1 MMPITTSDTPTI
13 SVCIP
18 TCNRPDLLEQAIR
31 SCTAQILLPTEIII
45 GDDST
50 SDETA
55 HLVQR
60 LRSTTPVPLRYRH
73 NAPRLGQNANINSL
87 FERAQGTHLV
97 LLHDDDL
104 LTPNALA
111 DLIACWNLHP
121 DLTAAYGKQH
131 VIAHDGAPDLPASE
145 RLNRLYRRTAA
156 QAGLQP
162 HGWEVGLSQQF
173 PNNGYM
179 VRSDA
184 AREILWRSTEE
195 VGNGG
200 DFDFGLRLGL
210 RYSKFFFLD
219 TYTSQYRLTSG
230 GSISS
235 STSDDAAL
243 RSYWNVARMELPPEA
258 EACRADKLA
267 RSAPHA
273 MMQALRHGKK
283 KQAWDIYR
291 SPSHPWRVRL
301 SPGGLRRLLL
311 LLKP

>member
-1 MMPITTSDTPTI
+1 MPPTAHTI
-13 SVCIP
+13 SICVP
-18 TCNRPDLLEQAIR
+18 TCDRPDLLEEAIR
-31 SCTAQILLPTEIII
+31 SCTAQTRPPDEIVI

-50 SDETA
+50 SDATEQLI
-55 HLVQR
+55 HR
-60 LRSTTPVPLRYRH
+60 LRSTSPVPLSYLRH
-73 NAPRLGQNANINSL
+73 IPRLGQNANINSL
-87 FERAQGTHLV
+87 FERARGTHLV

-111 DLIACWNLHP
+111 DLIACWTLHP
-121 DLTAAYGKQH
+121 DLTGAFGKQY
-131 VIAHDGAPDLPASE
+131 VLSHDGVRDVPASE
-145 RLNRLYRRTAA
+145 RLNQLYRRTGA

-179 VRSDA
+179 LRSEA
-184 AREILWRSTEE
+184 ARAILWRPVAE

-210 RYSKFFFLD
+210 RYPKFYFVD
-219 TYTSQYRLTSG
+219 TYTSEYRLTSG

-235 STSDDAAL
+235 SSTDDAAL
-243 RSYWNVARMELPPEA
+243 RSYWNVVRMQLPPEA

-283 KQAWDIYR
+283 KQAWEIYR

-311 LLKP
+311 LLRP

>member
-1 MMPITTSDTPTI
+1 MPSSTDTVSI
-13 SVCIP
+13 CIP
-18 TCNRPDLLEQAIR
+18 TCDRPELLEETIR
-31 SCTAQILLPTEIII
+31 SCTSQTRLPDEIVI

-50 SDETA
+50 SDTTEQ
-55 HLVQR
+55 LVQGLSR
-60 LRSTTPVPLRYRH
+60 TSPVSINYRR
-73 NAPRLGQNANINSL
+73 NTPRLGQNGNINSL
-87 FERAQGTHLV
+87 FVRANGSHLV

-104 LTPNALA
+104 LTENALA
-111 DLIACWNLHP
+111 DLIGCWDLHP
-121 DLTAAYGKQH
+121 DLTGAFGKQY
-131 VIAHDGAPDLPASE
+131 IISHDGVRDIPASE
-145 RLNRLYRRTAA
+145 RLNQLYRRTAA

-162 HGWEVGLSQQF
+162 HSWEVGLSQQF

-179 VRSDA
+179 VRTEA
-184 AREILWRSTEE
+184 AREILWRTPEE

-200 DFDFGLRLGL
+200 DFDFGLRMGL
-210 RYSKFFFLD
+210 RYEKFYFVD
-219 TYTSQYRLTSG
+219 AYTSQYRLTKG

-258 EACRADKLA
+258 EASRADKLA
-267 RSAPHA
+267 RTAPHA

-283 KQAWDIYR
+283 KEAWEIYR

-301 SPGGLRRLLL
+301 SLGGLRRLLL